1 MAFSVSYYILMKNT
15 HLEHPED
22 AILYNRETFDKML
35 QFLRDRSSTATVKWD
50 GAPAIVFGTYE
61 GKWFVGTKSVFN
73 KRKVKI
79 NYSHNDIEVNHGDS
93 PKVAAI
99 LHTCFECLRKTPGIW
114 QGDFIGYGGTNSFT
128 PNTLTYNFDETID
141 RGVVVAVHTH
151 YQGTDLK
158 TMCADFNAQWD
169 RYERGSNARYL
180 NTDAH
185 FTARSRRIDYLINFA
200 SVVANLVRFPDEAR
214 GKQLK
219 IAVNKCIRE
228 GTDIANAGMG
238 PTMTL
243 LYKTIMEIKRL
254 MMKGITSDENVRVQF
269 EEEDCD
275 HEGYVVTNNHG
286 TYKLVNRREFSYRN
300 FTTAKKWLDN
310 GKPIAFNVRN

>member
-200 SVVANLVRFPDEAR
+200 FCGCKS
-214 GKQLK
+214 
-219 IAVNKCIRE
+219 C
-228 GTDIANAGMG
+228 
-238 PTMTL
+238 
-243 LYKTIMEIKRL
+243 
-254 MMKGITSDENVRVQF
+254 
-269 EEEDCD
+269 
-275 HEGYVVTNNHG
+275 
-286 TYKLVNRREFSYRN
+286 
-300 FTTAKKWLDN
+300 
-310 GKPIAFNVRN
+310 

>member
-50 GAPAIVFGTYE
+50 GAPAIVFGTNE

-73 KRKVKI
+73 KVKVKI

-114 QGDFIGYGGTNSFT
+114 QGDFIGYGGTSSFT

-300 FTTAKKWLDN
+300 FTTAKKWLDS

>member
-114 QGDFIGYGGTNSFT
+114 QGDFIGYGGTDSFT

-141 RGVVVAVHTH
+141 KGVVVAVHTH

>member
-1 MAFSVSYYILMKNT
+1 MPLLHI
-15 HLEHPED
+15 EHPED
-22 AILYNRETFDKML
+22 AILTGDLDVLSWF
-35 QFLRDRSSTATVKWD
+35 STPGRLSVKID
-50 GAPAIVFGTYE
+50 GSPAIVWGTDPKD
-61 GKWFVGTKSVFN
+61 GKFFVGTKSVFN
-73 KRKVKI
+73 K
-79 NYSHNDIEVNHGDS
+79 
-93 PKVAAI
+93 
-99 LHTCFECLRKTPGIW
+99 KTPKLIKSIKDLEKHGYEGELFDILFHCFRFLPRTEAIY